1 MMNTNLCDQLTVM
14 VSIEN
19 LTFIRRLYMQKDRVD
34 FKFMFTNYILYQ
46 ERIKTSNLNKSV

>member
-1 MMNTNLCDQLTVM
+1 MNTNLCDQFTVT

-19 LTFIRRLYMQKDRVD
+19 LTFTRGPYMQKDRVD

-46 ERIKTSNLNKSV
+46 ERIRTSNLNKSV

>member
-1 MMNTNLCDQLTVM
+1 MMNTNLCDQFTVM

-46 ERIKTSNLNKSV
+46 EHIRTTNLNKSV